1 VPKQP
6 FELRVPF
13 ATLLKIAL
21 AILLVAIVVK
31 LWPLIVGIVIA
42 VLLAVMFDPL
52 VGWLARHRVRRGVG
66 ILLVALVLFGS
77 LAFLL
82 FVVVPSTMT
91 EVRDVIK
98 QLPRLTDRIAASY
111 PQVATLLQST
121 NKQQPPPPQQL
132 RTFLMHGVVA
142 GKFAL
147 EGLTAVIF
155 VFVVAIYLLVE
166 GREAYAW
173 LVALVEPRNRDRV
186 DRTARE
192 MSGVVLAY
200 MRGQA
205 ITCFLCGGWA
215 YTVLLLCRVPGALPL
230 AVIAFFADLVPVVGT
245 IAMILPAVLLAL
257 LQGPLRAL
265 IVLGGYLLYHFIES
279 YFIIP
284 RVYGD
289 QLRLSTL
296 TVLLAVAVGGTL
308 EGALGAVL
316 ILPFVAA
323 YPIVERIW
331 LRDRLPRDTVA
342 KHEAL
347 AESE

>member
-1 VPKQP
+1 VPKQQL
-6 FELRVPF
+6 ELRVPF

-31 LWPLIVGIVIA
+31 LWSVIVIVVVA
-42 VLLAVMFDPL
+42 VLLAVMFDPF
-52 VGWLARHRVRRGVG
+52 VGWLERHRIRRGFG
-66 ILLVALVLFGS
+66 IFLVALILFGS

-82 FVVVPSTMT
+82 FVVVPSTT
-91 EVRDVIK
+91 RQVREVAK
-98 QLPRLTDRIAASY
+98 ELPRLTQRVAASY
-111 PQVATLLQST
+111 PQVASLLQT
-121 NKQQPPPPQQL
+121 TGTGQPTAPQQL
-132 RTFLMHGVVA
+132 RTFLMRGLMA
-142 GKFAL
+142 GKFAF

-166 GREAYAW
+166 GREAFAW
-173 LVALVEPRNRDRV
+173 LVALAEAKNRPKL

-245 IAMILPAVLLAL
+245 IVMTLPAILLAL
-257 LQGPLRAL
+257 LEGPLRAV
-265 IVLGGYLLYHFIES
+265 IVFAAYLLYHFVES

-289 QLRLSTL
+289 QMRLSTL

-331 LRDRLPRDTVA
+331 LREKLPRDTVA
-342 KHEAL
+342 KHEAM
-347 AESE
+347 AEPE

>member
-1 VPKQP
+1 VV
-6 FELRVPF
+6 RF

-21 AILLVAIVVK
+21 AILLGFVIVK
-31 LWPLIVGIVIA
+31 LWSLILGIVIA
-42 VLLAVMFDPL
+42 ILLAVMFDPL
-52 VGWLARHRVRRGVG
+52 VGWLARHRVRRGFG

-82 FVVVPSTMT
+82 FVVVPSTT
-91 EVRDVIK
+91 KQVRDVVK
-98 QLPRLTDRIAASY
+98 ELPQLTQRISASY
-111 PQVATLLQST
+111 PQVASLVQST
-121 NKQQPPPPQQL
+121 NKQQPPAPQQL
-132 RTFLMHGVVA
+132 RAFLMRGVVA

-173 LVALVEPRNRDRV
+173 LVALVEPRNRERV

-192 MSGVVLAY
+192 MNGVVLAY

-215 YTVLLLCRVPGALPL
+215 YAVLLLCRVPGALPL

-245 IAMILPAVLLAL
+245 IAMTLPAVLLAL
-257 LQGPLRAL
+257 LQGPMRAL
-265 IVLGGYLLYHFIES
+265 LVFAGYMLYHFVES

-284 RVYGD
+284 RVYGN
-289 QLRLSTL
+289 QMRLSTL